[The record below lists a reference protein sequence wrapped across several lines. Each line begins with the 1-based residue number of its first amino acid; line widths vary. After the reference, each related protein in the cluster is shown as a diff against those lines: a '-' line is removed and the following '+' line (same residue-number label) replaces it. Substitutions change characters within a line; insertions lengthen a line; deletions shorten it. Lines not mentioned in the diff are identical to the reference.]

1 MSTIFAFYYPWW
13 GAPPISSQYVHW
25 NNGNP
30 NRAWDHI
37 GSTYFPGL
45 DPYDSGDTA
54 VLTKH
59 MAQMKSAGVDVVMA
73 SWWGAGSFED
83 SKVVAILEAAA
94 AAELQVSFMIEPY
107 WTSQAQLA
115 DDIVYLHHQYGE
127 HPAVLRLVRPTLYG
141 PSNEPRML
149 IGIYSPPMVV
159 GPVLDSMRGTVYDS
173 IFLVRGD
180 DSRLL
185 SDVRIREALTG
196 WLHADGMFN
205 YGSYS
210 YPAQLPASP
219 DYIAM
224 FCATPG
230 FDDSRKAGVTTPTVL
245 PRDGFAHYDA
255 MWAPLA
261 AQKVELAAVC
271 SFNEWHEG
279 TQIEPAKPH
288 HIGWWFSRYDYQ
300 NYGPLARDAYLTR
313 TAYWASLLKAAP

>member
-1 MSTIFAFYYPWW
+1 
-13 GAPPISSQYVHW
+13 
-25 NNGNP
+25 
-30 NRAWDHI
+30 
-37 GSTYFPGL
+37 
-45 DPYDSGDTA
+45 
-54 VLTKH
+54 
-59 MAQMKSAGVDVVMA
+59 MAQMKGAGVDVAQV
-73 SWWGAGSFED
+73 SWWGRGSFED
-83 SKVVAILEAAA
+83 SKIPGILDAAA
-94 AAELQVSFMIEPY
+94 TAGLQVSFMIEPY
-107 WTSQAQLA
+107 WKTQDQFAS
-115 DDIVYLHHQYGE
+115 DIRYLHDTYGA
-127 HPAVLRLVRPTLYG
+127 HPAIFKTARPTLFG
-141 PSNEPRML
+141 PSTEPRML
-149 IGIYSPPMVV
+149 IGVYTPQA
-159 GPVLDSMRGTVYDS
+159 PVASVFDALRGTAYDS

-180 DSRLL
+180 DSLIL
-185 SDVRIREALTG
+185 SDSRIRMALG

-245 PRDGFAHYDA
+245 PRNGFARYDA

-261 AQKVELAAVC
+261 AQKVEFASVC

-300 NYGPLARDAYLTR
+300 NYGPLASDAYLTR
-313 TAYWASLLKAAP
+313 TAYWAAILKG